1 MRRLATILIMM
12 LSVLATASVA
22 QRTALTVASTT
33 STANSGLME
42 HLLPLAEDALE
53 LDIRLVA
60 VGTGR
65 ALKLME

>member
-1 MRRLATILIMM
+1 
-12 LSVLATASVA
+12 
-22 QRTALTVASTT
+22 
-33 STANSGLME
+33 ME

-65 ALKLME
+65 VEADGIGRCRRGFGSRYGG